1 MADPTTIQEYLTTFA
16 AELGSRILQEFPPL
30 QGAGDPVSPRLD
42 TLLRKPFPAQALA
55 IMGVVKKWQKERSAA
70 VVAECGTGKTL
81 ISLAAIHV
89 HSDGKPYT
97 AIAMVPP
104 HLTEKW
110 AREALLTIP
119 GLRVFMIDGF
129 RDAGENRLHGVNEV
143 RLRHGKIVR
152 DGLRTTLAEL
162 SLRRN
167 YANAR
172 SRWQHLVGNK
182 PSFFVVGRDRAKL
195 GYFWRHAYRVPNS
208 GPFLGCV
215 VNPDTGLPVLTDEG
229 QLRRADFKKLR
240 LSEIINSE
248 AEQPAKGKDRR
259 SLYSPLWQADAR
271 KIRRIAPLDFISR
284 SMPHWF
290 DYALCDEAHQ
300 LAAGDTA
307 QGNGL
312 GTLAAS
318 AKHIAILTGTLLG
331 GFADDVYHI
340 LFRLQ
345 PEKMVSRGY
354 SWGDSGVRAFAQ
366 DYGVLETITTIQPAD
381 NACSKARTSTQ
392 VKRRPGASPLLFG
405 DYLMDLAAF
414 VSLEDISGELPP
426 FSEEVVS
433 IPMDTPLRLAYEK
446 LEEDVKKAFKEYR
459 GNHSV
464 LSTGLNA
471 LLLYPDRPFGIG
483 DLTAYA
489 YNPDTEQRE
498 KVLISSTIDLDSNEL
513 QAKERRLIAEVSAE
527 LARGN
532 RCHVYAV
539 YTRKRDVTRRLEQVL
554 RSAGISV
561 AVLTADVPT
570 DKREA
575 WFDRKLTEGVQV
587 TISHPKV
594 IETGIDLIS
603 HNCLI
608 FYETGYSL
616 HTLRQASRRSW
627 RIGQRKPVRVLYFHY
642 SDTMQGTCLR
652 LMGKKLLVSLAMEGK
667 FTGEGLQSLDDGSD
681 MLTAMAREL
690 VTNGRIGESADVIW
704 RELRAQQE
712 LTGNRSGI
720 AVTSSPTYQPVLPRQ
735 PSSDA
740 RTLTD
745 TVVVTAFEQ
754 LALF

>member
-16 AELGSRILQEFPPL
+16 AEISKRILQFPPL
-30 QGAGDPVSPRLD
+30 QSVGDPVSPRLE

-55 IMGVVKKWQKERSAA
+55 IMGVVKKWREARSAA

-89 HSDGKPYT
+89 HSDGNPYT
-97 AIAMVPP
+97 AVAMVPP

-129 RDAGENRLHGVNEV
+129 RDARENRLYGVNEV
-143 RLRHGKIVR
+143 RLRRGKIVR
-152 DGLRTTLAEL
+152 DGLHTTLAEL
-162 SLRRN
+162 RLRRN
-167 YANAR
+167 YPNAR
-172 SRWQHLVGNK
+172 TRWQHLVENK
-182 PSFFVVGRDRAKL
+182 PTFFVLGRDRAKL

-215 VNPDTGLPVLTDEG
+215 VNADTGLPVSTDEG
-229 QLRRADFKKLR
+229 QLRSSDFKKLR

-248 AEQPAKGKDRR
+248 AEQPAKGKNRR

-284 SMPHWF
+284 SMPQWF

-312 GTLAAS
+312 GTLATS

-345 PEKMVSRGY
+345 PDKMVSRGY
-354 SWGDSGVRAFAQ
+354 SWGESGVRAFAQ

-405 DYLMDLAAF
+405 DFLMDLAAF
-414 VSLEDISGELPP
+414 VSLEDISAELPP
-426 FSEEVVS
+426 FSEEVISV
-433 IPMDTPLRLAYEK
+433 PMDAPLRLAYEK

-471 LLLYPDRPFGIG
+471 LLLYPDRPFGLG
-483 DLTAYA
+483 ELTAYV
-489 YNPDTEQRE
+489 YDPQTERRE
-498 KVLISSTIDLDSNEL
+498 KLLISAPSDLDPNML
-513 QAKERRLIAEVSAE
+513 QAKERHLIAEVKAE

-554 RSAGISV
+554 RNAGISV

-575 WFDRKLTEGVQV
+575 WFDKRLAEGVEV

-603 HNCLI
+603 HTCLI

-627 RIGQRKPVRVLYFHY
+627 RIGQRKPVRVLYLHY
-642 SDTMQGTCLR
+642 SDTMQATCLR

-667 FTGEGLQSLDDGSD
+667 FTGEGLQSLDDGAD
-681 MLTAMAREL
+681 MLTAMAKEL
-690 VTNGRIGESADVIW
+690 VTDGRIGESADTIW
-704 RELRAQQE
+704 RELRAHQE
-712 LTGNRSGI
+712 LTSNRSGI
-720 AVTSSPTYQPVLPRQ
+720 APSSPTCDLISSSQ

-740 RTLTD
+740 QTLTD
-745 TVVVTAFEQ
+745 TVVVTPFEQ